1 MAYTLRW
8 RRYRACCKGGVTGT
22 NTYISENEMKACETF
37 DKGVFNDIM
46 LAYVTNAMY
55 LSEMP
60 KEIADRFLDAMSEE
74 LDTHTAGEALTIYRK
89 RSNRW

>member
-1 MAYTLRW
+1 MEFSPEFAKKFEGTRFETYAESETEH
-8 RRYRACCKGGVTGT
+8 CK
-22 NTYISENEMKACETF
+22 AF

-46 LAYVTNAMY
+46 LAYITNAMH
-55 LSEMP
+55 LCDMP
-60 KEIADRFLDAMSEE
+60 KEIAEKFLDAMSEE